1 MKDSLVNV
9 LVFLLA
15 FVVMVL
21 VFVGT
26 YGLALALVPGGRG
39 LIFANPYAGALLPSL
54 LVALVVALYRSSR
67 SPGARSLTW
76 MGLAASFFLLLTLPL
91 PWLQQMP
98 PVRSIDESPLVP
110 GRFLSL
116 EGGATLLSQGDA
128 AVVIPSDEGLMRVA
142 SLAEYDALNQRFVL
156 STGDIL
162 ALGASGP
169 ERQYYQYTPTL
180 ASFQTDLFAVYSVL
194 RDHLNQPPLFW
205 AQSAVIT
212 WLVLGLGLVFSI
224 RTWPLVHLIA
234 VVALARLGLVFLV
247 YCFWTLP
254 ALLALWA
261 PGVPWLHD
269 WGPVILVGVAAA
281 ALFFMGLV
289 SQPSREIRG

>member
-9 LVFLLA
+9 LVFLLV
-15 FVVMVL
+15 FVAMVL
-21 VFVGT
+21 VLVAT
-26 YGLALALVPGGRG
+26 YGLALALIPGGRG

-67 SPGARSLTW
+67 RPGVRAVTW
-76 MGLAASFFLLLTLPL
+76 AGLAVSFFFLLVVPL

-98 PVRSIDESPLVP
+98 PVRSIDASPLVP
-110 GRFLSL
+110 GRFLTL
-116 EGGATLLSQGDA
+116 EGGATLLSRGEA
-128 AVVIPSDEGLMRVA
+128 AVVIPVDSGLMRVA
-142 SLAEYDALNQRFVL
+142 NLAEYDALNQRFVL

-180 ASFQTDLFAVYSVL
+180 ASFQTDLFAVYTVL
-194 RDHLNQPPLFW
+194 RDHVNQPLLFW
-205 AQSAVIT
+205 AQAWSIT

-234 VVALARLGLVFLV
+234 VVFLARVGLVFLV
-247 YCFWTLP
+247 YAFWSLP
-254 ALLALWA
+254 PLLELWA
-261 PGVPWLHD
+261 PGTAWLHD
-269 WGPVILVGVAAA
+269 WGPVILVNVAAA
-281 ALFFMGLV
+281 ALFFMGMV
-289 SQPSREIRG
+289 SKPPKAALG